1 MAVPEGPTQGW
12 KRAQTTVLLVE
23 DDARVRVVAT
33 EMLERLGYRVLTA
46 ADGPSALSI
55 LATEEAV
62 DLLFTDYVLPK
73 GLNGADLAERAQTL
87 RPGLKVLHTSGYTQR
102 HVFREGRLR
111 ACDPF
116 IAKPYALAK
125 LEDQIRK
132 ALDSVGE

>member
-1 MAVPEGPTQGW
+1 MGAPGGPARRG
-12 KRAQTTVLLVE
+12 KLAPTTVLLVE
-23 DDARVRVVAT
+23 DDARVRAVAS

-46 ADGPSALSI
+46 ADGPTALSI
-55 LATEEAV
+55 LAADASV

-73 GLNGADLAERAQTL
+73 GLNGADLAERAQAL

-102 HVFREGRLR
+102 HVFGEGRLR

-116 IAKPYALAK
+116 IAKPYPLAM

-132 ALDSVGE
+132 TLDSAGE